1 MSYFTASQI
10 GKALAKARVS
20 AGLSQ
25 AEIAR
30 RIEKGERTVQ
40 SWEKGCTSP
49 DSDEIMDWC
58 AACGVSPISVF
69 MEMFHPDLYKV
80 SDDGKA
86 DDVLNAELRRLVVKL
101 PPLTKRLLLFI
112 LPFPACDRWGTR
124 FAAAPRSGHSW
135 QREMAANLHCPLNN
149 RVSVCGTIIDQYTY
163 AQIAGLDPC
172 PDAPHPPIDDLKINY
187 KAGRAAAEN
196 GAFGYIGQKK
206 E

>member
-10 GKALAKARVS
+10 GEALAKARIS

-25 AEIAR
+25 VEIAR

-58 AACGVSPISVF
+58 TACGVSPIAIF
-69 MEMFHPDLYKV
+69 MEVLHPDLYKGTDSKKSEETV
-80 SDDGKA
+80 DQELQ
-86 DDVLNAELRRLVVKL
+86 VLVRGL

-112 LPFPACDRWGTR
+112 LKGRHGSNPPAVI
-124 FAAAPRSGHSW
+124 S
-135 QREMAANLHCPLNN
+135 EVAANLHCPLNN

-172 PDAPHPPIDDLKINY
+172 PDAPQPPIDDLRINY

>member
-1 MSYFTASQI
+1 M
-10 GKALAKARVS
+10 
-20 AGLSQ
+20 
-25 AEIAR
+25 
-30 RIEKGERTVQ
+30 Q

-58 AACGVSPISVF
+58 TACGVSPISVF

-112 LPFPACDRWGTR
+112 LKGSHGSSPPAVI
-124 FAAAPRSGHSW
+124 S
-135 QREMAANLHCPLNN
+135 EVAANLHCPLNN

>member
-69 MEMFHPDLYKV
+69 MEMIHPELYAAP
-80 SDDGKA
+80 DDRKTGEEL
-86 DDVLNAELRRLVVKL
+86 DAELCRFVVNL

-112 LPFPACDRWGTR
+112 LKGSHGSSPPAVI
-124 FAAAPRSGHSW
+124 S
-135 QREMAANLHCPLNN
+135 EIAANLHCPLNN
-149 RVSVCGTIIDQYTY
+149 RASVCGTIIDQYTY

-172 PDAPHPPIDDLKINY
+172 PEAPQPPIDDLKINY

>member
-25 AEIAR
+25 TEIAR

-58 AACGVSPISVF
+58 TACGVSPIAVF
-69 MEMFHPDLYKV
+69 MEVLHPELYKE
-80 SDDGKA
+80 A
-86 DDVLNAELRRLVVKL
+86 DNKKPDAAVDQELQMLVQAL
-101 PPLTKRLLLFI
+101 PPLTKRLLLFV
-112 LPFPACDRWGTR
+112 LKGRHGSSPPAVI
-124 FAAAPRSGHSW
+124 S
-135 QREMAANLHCPLNN
+135 EIAANLHCPLNN
-149 RVSVCGTIIDQYTY
+149 RASVCGTIIDQYTY

-187 KAGRAAAEN
+187 KAGRTAAEN
-196 GAFGYIGQKK
+196 GALGYIGKKK

>member
-25 AEIAR
+25 TEIAR

-58 AACGVSPISVF
+58 TACGVSPIAVF
-69 MEMFHPDLYKV
+69 MEVLHPELYKE
-80 SDDGKA
+80 A
-86 DDVLNAELRRLVVKL
+86 DNKKPDAAVDQELQMLVQAL
-101 PPLTKRLLLFI
+101 PPLTKRLLLFV
-112 LPFPACDRWGTR
+112 LKGRHGSSPPAVI
-124 FAAAPRSGHSW
+124 S
-135 QREMAANLHCPLNN
+135 EIAANLHCPLNN
-149 RVSVCGTIIDQYTY
+149 RASVCGTIIDQYTY

-187 KAGRAAAEN
+187 KAGRTAAEN
-196 GAFGYIGQKK
+196 GALGYIGKK
-206 E
+206 RE

>member
-20 AGLSQ
+20 ACLSQ

-58 AACGVSPISVF
+58 TACGVSPISVF
-69 MEMFHPDLYKV
+69 MEMIHPDLYKV
-80 SDDGKA
+80 PDDGKA
-86 DDVLNAELRRLVVKL
+86 DDELNAELRRIVVKL

-112 LPFPACDRWGTR
+112 LKGSHGSSPPAVI
-124 FAAAPRSGHSW
+124 S
-135 QREMAANLHCPLNN
+135 EVAANLHCPLNN
-149 RVSVCGTIIDQYTY
+149 RVSICGAVIDHYRF
-163 AQIAGLDPC
+163 AQSMGLDPC
-172 PDAPHPPIDDLKINY
+172 PREPQPPIEDLRMNY
-187 KAGRAAAEN
+187 KAGRAASEN
-196 GAFGYIGQKK
+196 GAQGYTGSRK